1 MPRMAV
7 GGAFVAFLG
16 VFSIMAPN
24 EFEFGHQTSYKNNF
38 SFEMVGRYLYILVF
52 VLMGHRNSKLMKCLV
67 FQVKNSV
74 EN

>member
-38 SFEMVGRYLYILVF
+38 SFEMVGTYSFLFLFQV
-52 VLMGHRNSKLMKCLV
+52 MGHRN
-67 FQVKNSV
+67 
-74 EN
+74 

>member
-38 SFEMVGRYLYILVF
+38 SFKMVGRYLYILVR
-52 VLMGHRNSKLMKCLV
+52 VP
-67 FQVKNSV
+67 
-74 EN
+74 